1 MELSGLKAACH
12 PGILKLLAVAAFMI
26 FISGCQTKKE
36 TLPFYNTA
44 DFTAEW
50 IPSTDSRYATIH
62 TIDSFSLYNQ
72 SGHIINRDSLK
83 GHIYIANFF
92 FTSCPGIC
100 PVMINNLE
108 KVAAAFTGNKRVKLL
123 SFSVMPEVDSVQ
135 RLSEYGQQHHINPS
149 QWWLLT
155 GNTAQINQLGRLS
168 YFSEKRAGLT
178 KENSAFLHTESL
190 LLIDA
195 QSRIR
200 GIYTATNPEQM
211 TRVIDD
217 MRILLEE

>member
-1 MELSGLKAACH
+1 MVLSGLKAACRQ
-12 PGILKLLAVAAFMI
+12 GIPKLIIVTALCI
-26 FISGCQTKKE
+26 GISGCSTKKD

-50 IPSTDSRYATIH
+50 IPVTDSRYATIH

-83 GHIYIANFF
+83 GHIYAANFF

-100 PVMINNLE
+100 PVMVNNLE
-108 KVAAAFTGNKRVKLL
+108 KVAAAFTGNDRVKLI
-123 SFSVMPEVDSVQ
+123 SFSVMPEVDSVK
-135 RLSEYGQQHHINPS
+135 RLQEYGRQHHIDPG

-200 GIYTATNPEQM
+200 GIYTATDSSQM
-211 TRVIDD
+211 NRVIEDIH
-217 MRILLEE
+217 ILLEE

>member
-1 MELSGLKAACH
+1 MGLSVLKVVCRLS
-12 PGILKLLAVAAFMI
+12 ILNLFIVTVLWI
-26 FISGCQTKKE
+26 GISGCHPKKE

-50 IPSTDSRYATIH
+50 IPATDSRYATIH

-72 SGHIINRDSLK
+72 SGHLINGDSLK

-92 FTSCPGIC
+92 FTNCPGIC

-108 KVAAAFTGNKRVKLL
+108 KVAAAFMGNNRVKLI
-123 SFSVMPEVDSVQ
+123 SFSVMPEVDSVK
-135 RLSEYGQQHHINPS
+135 RLNEYGKQHHIDSS

-155 GNTAQINQLGRLS
+155 GNTAKINQLGRLS
-168 YFSEKRAGLT
+168 YFSEKKAGLT

-190 LLIDA
+190 LLIDEH
-195 QSRIR
+195 SRIR
-200 GIYTATNPEQM
+200 GIYTATDPGQM
-211 TRVIDD
+211 KRVIED
-217 MRILLEE
+217 MHILLEE

>member
-1 MELSGLKAACH
+1 MVLSGLKAACRQ
-12 PGILKLLAVAAFMI
+12 GIPKLIIVTALCI
-26 FISGCQTKKE
+26 GISGCRTKKE

-50 IPSTDSRYATIH
+50 IPATDSRYATIH

-83 GHIYIANFF
+83 GHIYAANFF

-100 PVMINNLE
+100 PVMISNLE
-108 KVAAAFTGNKRVKLL
+108 KVAAAFTGNDRVKLI
-123 SFSVMPEVDSVQ
+123 SFSVMPEVDSVK
-135 RLSEYGQQHHINPS
+135 RLQEYGKQHHIDPS

-190 LLIDA
+190 LLIDVH
-195 QSRIR
+195 SRIR
-200 GIYTATNPEQM
+200 GIYTATNPSQM
-211 TRVIDD
+211 IRLIED
-217 MRILLEE
+217 INLLLEE